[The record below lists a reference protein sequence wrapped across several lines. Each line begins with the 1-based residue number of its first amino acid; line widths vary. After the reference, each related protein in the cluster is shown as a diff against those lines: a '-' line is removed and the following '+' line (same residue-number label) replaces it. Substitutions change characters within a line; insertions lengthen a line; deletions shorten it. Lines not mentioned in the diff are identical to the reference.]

1 MSRDSLLLPGGYPST
16 REGRAETWLAQVP
29 FSGAWSHLNLIFQ
42 DLLVLSYALSPDSGA
57 RPARKVR
64 SE

>member
-29 FSGAWSHLNLIFQ
+29 CSEPWSPLDLIFQ
-42 DLLVLSYALSPDSGA
+42 DLLVRSCALPPDAGA
-57 RPARKVR
+57 RPGR
-64 SE
+64 